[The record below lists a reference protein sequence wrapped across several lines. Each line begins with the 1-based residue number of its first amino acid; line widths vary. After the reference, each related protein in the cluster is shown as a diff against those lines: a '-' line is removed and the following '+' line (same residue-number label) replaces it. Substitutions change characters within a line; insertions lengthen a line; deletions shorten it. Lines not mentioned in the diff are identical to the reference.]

1 MASYYLFG
9 IFKPFL
15 TMSLIKYITVT
26 VNLILFHANKIVK
39 IYYFAN
45 IVSFVML
52 KIIRIWSNKSN

>member
-9 IFKPFL
+9 ICKPFF

-39 IYYFAN
+39 IYYFTN